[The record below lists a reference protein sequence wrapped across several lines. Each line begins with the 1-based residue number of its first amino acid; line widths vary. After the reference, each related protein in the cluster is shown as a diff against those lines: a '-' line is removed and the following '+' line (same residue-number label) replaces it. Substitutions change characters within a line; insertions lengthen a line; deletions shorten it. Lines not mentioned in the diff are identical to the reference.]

1 MNINLYEND
10 LPAHLKFG
18 SMIAVDSEFMGL
30 QPYRDRLCLVQI
42 GDGEGNCQ
50 LDAAGFYEKSRAE
63 REAKYD
69 QLRDCSV

>member
-1 MNINLYEND
+1 MKVRIFLRE
-10 LPAHLKFG
+10 KKM
-18 SMIAVDSEFMGL
+18 S
-30 QPYRDRLCLVQI
+30 
-42 GDGEGNCQ
+42 DGEDDCQ